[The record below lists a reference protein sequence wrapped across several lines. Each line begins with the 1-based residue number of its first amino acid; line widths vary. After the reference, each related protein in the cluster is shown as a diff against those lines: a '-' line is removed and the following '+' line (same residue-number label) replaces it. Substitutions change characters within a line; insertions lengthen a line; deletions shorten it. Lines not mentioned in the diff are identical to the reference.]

1 MVVKVGLKDVVDKPM
16 TAETSNLLSSLIG
29 EEVEMKLVGT
39 RQFSVRNLFT
49 STLVSTVVNSPCAKL
64 YSVAI

>member
-39 RQFSVRNLFT
+39 RQFSVPNLFT
-49 STLVSTVVNSPCAKL
+49 STLVSTVVNSPQC
-64 YSVAI
+64 